1 MFEFLCILIECGWD
15 LVMTSNSLVLIETY
29 RHNLIGLFRFQLQ
42 HFLNASSLKI
52 KLVLLTPLMMSFIL
66 F

>member
-15 LVMTSNSLVLIETY
+15 LVTTSNSLVLIETY